1 MKYEVKV
8 KMVEYGYVT
17 VDANSREEADT
28 NAELAVLEGKCD
40 WQETLITA
48 EEITPVKEKNYER
61 EER

>member
-17 VDANSREEADT
+17 VEANDREEADT
-28 NAELAVLEGKCD
+28 NAELAVLAGKCD
-40 WQETLITA
+40 WQETLITT
-48 EEITPVKEKNYER
+48 EEITPVQDKRHER

>member
-17 VDANSREEADT
+17 IEANSREEADT
-28 NAELAVLEGKCD
+28 NAELAVLEWKCD
-40 WQETLITA
+40 WQETLITT

>member
-40 WQETLITA
+40 WQETLITT

>member
-17 VDANSREEADT
+17 IEANSREEADAQ
-28 NAELAVLEGKCD
+28 AELAVLEGKCD
-40 WQETLITA
+40 WQETLITT

>member
-1 MKYEVKV
+1 MKYEFKV

-17 VDANSREEADT
+17 IEANSREEAYT

-40 WQETLITA
+40 WQETLITT

>member
-17 VDANSREEADT
+17 IEANSREEADT

-40 WQETLITA
+40 WQETLITT

>member
-8 KMVEYGYVT
+8 KLVEFGYVT
-17 VDANSREEADT
+17 VEADSREEADT

-40 WQETLITA
+40 WQETLITT
-48 EEITPVKEKNYER
+48 EEITSEQTKRHER

>member
-17 VDANSREEADT
+17 VEANNREEADT
-28 NAELAVLEGKCD
+28 QAELAVLAGKCD
-40 WQETLITA
+40 WNDTLITT
-48 EEITPVKEKNYER
+48 EEITPIQTKKHER